1 MFNFDMMF
9 WMNFK
14 LNNQTIFGLVS
25 QKVKV
30 SNYHENLPMQ
40 NTEKISRKTET
51 FFGKKIDI
59 LIKKFCPRV
68 HVRTAMKHIIYMFP
82 IKSGV

>member
-1 MFNFDMMF
+1 
-9 WMNFK
+9 MNFK

-25 QKVKV
+25 EKVKV

-40 NTEKISRKTET
+40 NTEKKSAEKLKLSL
-51 FFGKKIDI
+51 KKIIDI

>member
-1 MFNFDMMF
+1 
-9 WMNFK
+9 MNFK

-25 QKVKV
+25 EKVKV

-40 NTEKISRKTET
+40 NTEKKSAEKLKLSL
-51 FFGKKIDI
+51 KKIIDI

-68 HVRTAMKHIIYMFP
+68 HVRTVMKHIIYMFP